1 MHRVRQVAACLQ
13 WGMDSLPIF
22 PLGGVLLPGGRMPLQ
37 LFEPR
42 YLDLAQRLADEP
54 EGERRFGIV
63 RIRQGHEVGDGAAT
77 DLHEIGCEAVVDAM
91 AIAQGSAGAVVHLV
105 ARGGRRF
112 RLDAIDEGAG
122 TSFLTG
128 RVSWLLEPAAA
139 SDPDLRA
146 LAARVLA
153 AHAAYLEAL
162 GATADPVEGRPVD
175 LAYRIVERMVLE
187 PGDRQRVLDSADA
200 VTRLRLVLSLLT
212 RETAIVQRFR
222 AVPTPT
228 DLGGASLN

>member
-1 MHRVRQVAACLQ
+1 
-13 WGMDSLPIF
+13 MDSLPIF
-22 PLGGVLLPGGRMPLQ
+22 PLGGVLLPGSRMPLQ

-42 YLDLAQRLADEP
+42 YLDLAQHLAAEP
-54 EGERRFGIV
+54 EEERRFGIV
-63 RIRQGHEVGDGAAT
+63 RIRQGHEVGEGAAT

-91 AIAQGSAGAVVHLV
+91 AVAQGSAGAVVHLV

-112 RLDAIDEGAG
+112 RLDGLDEGAG

-139 SDPDLRA
+139 SDPDLKA
-146 LAARVLA
+146 LSARVLA
-153 AHAAYLEAL
+153 AHATYLASL
-162 GATADPVEGRPVD
+162 GATADPVEEGRAVD
-175 LAYRIVERMVLE
+175 LAYRVVERMVLE
-187 PGDRQRVLDSADA
+187 PSDRQRVLDSADA